1 MASILSKFLLCQTKT
16 KNKVY
21 NENTLKAYSRYLMN
35 PIIEVLKTKDFKKLW
50 FIGTTGMSMRWIEQI
65 ALGYYVYQI
74 TKDEFLVG
82 LVFFFRN
89 IPMLLFG
96 AFIGVISDEFDK
108 KNILKA
114 TLLITTVVYFL
125 LTVSSFIGQLNY
137 FQICFGAFIAGLA
150 WSFDFPIRRS
160 LLSEIVDKRLY
171 PSAIGLDMTS
181 SNLARVIGPIL
192 AGIVLQQVNLFPIYL
207 FGTLMFLMAFVAC
220 TRVEVDGYIKK
231 ENTNSLNYLF
241 NDLIEGIKYIFTS
254 RTLITVL
261 VVTIIMNFLVFT
273 YQSQLTVLVQ
283 TNLSDLPIIL
293 GVLAALEGLGAT
305 LGTLMIANFP
315 LKRGM
320 MIFLSGSFLFGICI
334 IAFTFSKLFFIS
346 ILLMIIGGF
355 GMAGFGT
362 LQSIL
367 IISAADQK
375 IRGRVLGIL
384 AITIGPH
391 PIGAFLLGYFS
402 REYGSVSAV
411 KISVIIG
418 MILLFLVTVLYLG
431 KKPNSSNSQ

>member
-1 MASILSKFLLCQTKT
+1 
-16 KNKVY
+16 
-21 NENTLKAYSRYLMN
+21 MN

-65 ALGYYVYQI
+65 ALGFYVYQI

-108 KNILKA
+108 KNILKI
-114 TLLITTVVYFL
+114 TLLITTVVYLL
-125 LTVSSFIGQLNY
+125 LTISSFLDQLSY
-137 FQICFGAFIAGLA
+137 FQICCGAFVAGLA

-171 PSAIGLDMTS
+171 PSAIGVDMTS
-181 SNLARVIGPIL
+181 SNIARVIGPIL
-192 AGIVLQQVNLFPIYL
+192 AGIVLQQVSLFPIYL
-207 FGTLMFLMAFVAC
+207 FGTAMFLMAFIAC
-220 TRVEVDGYIKK
+220 TKVEAKRIIKE
-231 ENTNSLNYLF
+231 ENSNSLSLLF

-254 RTLITVL
+254 SILITVL

-273 YQSQLTVLVQ
+273 YQSQLTVIVQ

-293 GVLAALEGLGAT
+293 GVLAALEGVGAT

-315 LKRGM
+315 MKRGM

-334 IAFTFSKLFFIS
+334 IAFVFSKVFFVS

-367 IISAADQK
+367 IISASDQK

-384 AITIGPH
+384 AITIGTQ
-391 PIGAFLLGYFS
+391 PIGAFLLGYYS
-402 REYGSVSAV
+402 REYGSVNAV
-411 KISVIIG
+411 KISVLIA
-418 MILLFLVTVLYLG
+418 MILLIAVTILYLG
-431 KKPNSSNSQ
+431 KKSNSVKNQ

>member
-1 MASILSKFLLCQTKT
+1 
-16 KNKVY
+16 
-21 NENTLKAYSRYLMN
+21 MN

-65 ALGYYVYQI
+65 ALGFYVYQI

-108 KNILKA
+108 KNILKI
-114 TLLITTVVYFL
+114 TLLITTVVYLL
-125 LTVSSFIGQLNY
+125 LTISSFLDQLSY
-137 FQICFGAFIAGLA
+137 FQICCGAFVAGLA

-171 PSAIGLDMTS
+171 PSAIGVDMTS
-181 SNLARVIGPIL
+181 SNIARVIGPIL
-192 AGIVLQQVNLFPIYL
+192 AGIVLQQVSLFPIYL
-207 FGTLMFLMAFVAC
+207 FGTAMFLMAFIAC
-220 TRVEVDGYIKK
+220 TKVEAKRIIKE
-231 ENTNSLNYLF
+231 ENSNSLSLLF

-254 RTLITVL
+254 SILITVL

-273 YQSQLTVLVQ
+273 YQSQLTVIVQ

-293 GVLAALEGLGAT
+293 GVLAALEGVGAT

-315 LKRGM
+315 MKRGM

-334 IAFTFSKLFFIS
+334 IAFVFSKVLFVS

-367 IISAADQK
+367 IISSSDQK

-384 AITIGPH
+384 AITIGTQ
-391 PIGAFLLGYFS
+391 PIGAFLLGYYS
-402 REYGSVSAV
+402 REYGSVNAV
-411 KISVIIG
+411 KISVLIA
-418 MILLFLVTVLYLG
+418 MILLIAVTILYLG
-431 KKPNSSNSQ
+431 KKPNSVKNQ

>member
-1 MASILSKFLLCQTKT
+1 
-16 KNKVY
+16 
-21 NENTLKAYSRYLMN
+21 MN
-35 PIIEVLKTKDFKKLW
+35 PIIEVLKTKDFKQLW

-65 ALGYYVYQI
+65 ALGFYVYQI

-108 KNILKA
+108 KNILKI
-114 TLLITTVVYFL
+114 TLLITTVVYLL
-125 LTVSSFIGQLNY
+125 LTISSFLDQLSY
-137 FQICFGAFIAGLA
+137 FQICCGAFVAGLA

-160 LLSEIVDKRLY
+160 LLSEIVDKKLY

-181 SNLARVIGPIL
+181 SNIARVIGPIL
-192 AGIVLQQVNLFPIYL
+192 AGIVLQQVSLFPIYL
-207 FGTLMFLMAFVAC
+207 FGTAMFLMAFIAC
-220 TRVEVDGYIKK
+220 TKVEAKRIIKE
-231 ENTNSLNYLF
+231 ENSNSLSLLF

-254 RTLITVL
+254 RVLITVL

-293 GVLAALEGLGAT
+293 GVLAALEGVGAT

-334 IAFTFSKLFFIS
+334 IAFLFSKVLFVS

-367 IISAADQK
+367 IISSSYQK

-384 AITIGPH
+384 AITIGTQ
-391 PIGAFLLGYFS
+391 PIGAFILGYYS
-402 REYGSVSAV
+402 REYGSVNAV
-411 KISVIIG
+411 KISVLIA
-418 MILLFLVTVLYLG
+418 MILLIAVTILYLG
-431 KKPNSSNSQ
+431 KKSNSVKNQ

>member
-1 MASILSKFLLCQTKT
+1 
-16 KNKVY
+16 
-21 NENTLKAYSRYLMN
+21 MN
-35 PIIEVLKTKDFKKLW
+35 PIIEVLKTKDFKQLW

-65 ALGYYVYQI
+65 ALGFYVYQI

-108 KNILKA
+108 KNILKI
-114 TLLITTVVYFL
+114 TLLITTVVYLL
-125 LTVSSFIGQLNY
+125 LTISSFLDQLSY
-137 FQICFGAFIAGLA
+137 FQICCGAFVAGLA

-160 LLSEIVDKRLY
+160 LLSEIVDKKLY

-181 SNLARVIGPIL
+181 SNIARVIGPIL
-192 AGIVLQQVNLFPIYL
+192 AGIVLQQVSLFPIYL
-207 FGTLMFLMAFVAC
+207 FGTAMFLMAFIAC
-220 TRVEVDGYIKK
+220 TKVEAKRIIKE
-231 ENTNSLNYLF
+231 ENSNSLSLLF

-254 RTLITVL
+254 RILITVL

-293 GVLAALEGLGAT
+293 GVLAALEGVGAT

-334 IAFTFSKLFFIS
+334 IAFLFSKVLFVS

-367 IISAADQK
+367 IISSSDQK

-384 AITIGPH
+384 AITIGTQ
-391 PIGAFLLGYFS
+391 PIGAFILGYYS
-402 REYGSVSAV
+402 REYGSVNAV
-411 KISVIIG
+411 KISVLIA
-418 MILLFLVTVLYLG
+418 MILLIAVTILYLG
-431 KKPNSSNSQ
+431 KKSNSVKNQ

>member
-1 MASILSKFLLCQTKT
+1 
-16 KNKVY
+16 
-21 NENTLKAYSRYLMN
+21 MN

-65 ALGYYVYQI
+65 ALGFYVYQI

-108 KNILKA
+108 KNILKI
-114 TLLITTVVYFL
+114 TLLITTVVYLL
-125 LTVSSFIGQLNY
+125 LTISSFLDQLSY
-137 FQICFGAFIAGLA
+137 FQICCGAFVAGLA

-171 PSAIGLDMTS
+171 PSAIGVDMTS
-181 SNLARVIGPIL
+181 SNIARVIGPIL
-192 AGIVLQQVNLFPIYL
+192 AGIVLQQVSLFPIYL
-207 FGTLMFLMAFVAC
+207 FGTAMFLMAFIAC
-220 TRVEVDGYIKK
+220 TKVEAKRIIQE
-231 ENTNSLNYLF
+231 ENSNSLSLLF

-254 RTLITVL
+254 RILITVL

-293 GVLAALEGLGAT
+293 GVLAALEGVGAT

-315 LKRGM
+315 MKRGM

-334 IAFTFSKLFFIS
+334 IAFVFSKVLFVS

-367 IISAADQK
+367 IISSSDQK

-384 AITIGPH
+384 AITIGTQ
-391 PIGAFLLGYFS
+391 PIGAFLLGYYS
-402 REYGSVSAV
+402 REYGSVNAV
-411 KISVIIG
+411 KISVLIA
-418 MILLFLVTVLYLG
+418 MILLIAVTILYLG
-431 KKPNSSNSQ
+431 KRPNSVKNQ

>member
-1 MASILSKFLLCQTKT
+1 
-16 KNKVY
+16 
-21 NENTLKAYSRYLMN
+21 MN

-65 ALGYYVYQI
+65 ALGFYVYQI

-108 KNILKA
+108 KNILKI
-114 TLLITTVVYFL
+114 TLLITTVVYLL
-125 LTVSSFIGQLNY
+125 LTISSFLDQLSY
-137 FQICFGAFIAGLA
+137 FQICCGAFVAGLA

-171 PSAIGLDMTS
+171 PSAIGVDMTS
-181 SNLARVIGPIL
+181 SNIARVIGPIL
-192 AGIVLQQVNLFPIYL
+192 AGIVLQQVSLFPIYL
-207 FGTLMFLMAFVAC
+207 FGTAMFLMAFIAC
-220 TRVEVDGYIKK
+220 TKVEAKRIIKE
-231 ENTNSLNYLF
+231 ENSNSLSLLF

-254 RTLITVL
+254 RILITVL

-293 GVLAALEGLGAT
+293 GVLAALEGVGAT

-315 LKRGM
+315 MKRGM

-334 IAFTFSKLFFIS
+334 IAFVFSKVLFVS

-362 LQSIL
+362 LKSIL
-367 IISAADQK
+367 IISSSDQK

-384 AITIGPH
+384 AITIGTQ
-391 PIGAFLLGYFS
+391 PIGAFLLGYYS
-402 REYGSVSAV
+402 REYGSVNAV
-411 KISVIIG
+411 KISVLIA
-418 MILLFLVTVLYLG
+418 MILLITVTILYLG
-431 KKPNSSNSQ
+431 KKPNSVKNQ

>member
-1 MASILSKFLLCQTKT
+1 
-16 KNKVY
+16 
-21 NENTLKAYSRYLMN
+21 MN

-65 ALGYYVYQI
+65 ALGFYVYQI

-108 KNILKA
+108 KNILKI
-114 TLLITTVVYFL
+114 TLLITTVVYLL
-125 LTVSSFIGQLNY
+125 LTISSFLDQLSY
-137 FQICFGAFIAGLA
+137 FQICCGAFVAGLA

-160 LLSEIVDKRLY
+160 LLNEIVDKRLY
-171 PSAIGLDMTS
+171 PSAIGVDMTS
-181 SNLARVIGPIL
+181 SNIARVIGPIL
-192 AGIVLQQVNLFPIYL
+192 AGIVLQQVSLFPIYL
-207 FGTLMFLMAFVAC
+207 FGTAMFLMAFIAC
-220 TRVEVDGYIKK
+220 TKVEAKRIIKE
-231 ENTNSLNYLF
+231 ENSNSLTLLF

-254 RTLITVL
+254 RILITVL

-320 MIFLSGSFLFGICI
+320 LIFLSGSFLFGICI
-334 IAFTFSKLFFIS
+334 IAFVFSKVFFVS
-346 ILLMIIGGF
+346 ILLMVIGGF

-367 IISAADQK
+367 IISASDQK

-384 AITIGPH
+384 AITIGTQ
-391 PIGAFLLGYFS
+391 PIGAFILGYYS
-402 REYGSVSAV
+402 REYGSVNAV
-411 KISVIIG
+411 KISVLIA
-418 MILLFLVTVLYLG
+418 MILLIAVTILYLG
-431 KKPNSSNSQ
+431 KKSNSVKNQ

>member
-1 MASILSKFLLCQTKT
+1 
-16 KNKVY
+16 
-21 NENTLKAYSRYLMN
+21 MN

-65 ALGYYVYQI
+65 ALGFYVYQI

-108 KNILKA
+108 KNILKI
-114 TLLITTVVYFL
+114 TLLITTVVYLL
-125 LTVSSFIGQLNY
+125 LTISSFLDQLSY
-137 FQICFGAFIAGLA
+137 FQICCGAFVAGLA

-181 SNLARVIGPIL
+181 SNIARVIGPIL

-207 FGTLMFLMAFVAC
+207 FGTAMFLMAFIAC
-220 TRVEVDGYIKK
+220 TKVEAKRIIKE
-231 ENTNSLNYLF
+231 ENSNSLTLLF

-254 RTLITVL
+254 RILITVL

-273 YQSQLTVLVQ
+273 YQSQLTVIVQ

-293 GVLAALEGLGAT
+293 GVLAALEGVGAT

-315 LKRGM
+315 MKRGM

-334 IAFTFSKLFFIS
+334 IAFVFSKVFFVS
-346 ILLMIIGGF
+346 ILLMVIGGF

-367 IISAADQK
+367 IISASDQK

-384 AITIGPH
+384 AITIGTQ
-391 PIGAFLLGYFS
+391 PIGAFILGYYS
-402 REYGSVSAV
+402 REYGSVNAV
-411 KISVIIG
+411 KISVLIA
-418 MILLFLVTVLYLG
+418 MILLIAVTILYLG
-431 KKPNSSNSQ
+431 KKSNSVKNQ

>member
-1 MASILSKFLLCQTKT
+1 
-16 KNKVY
+16 
-21 NENTLKAYSRYLMN
+21 MN

-65 ALGYYVYQI
+65 ALGFYVYQI

-108 KNILKA
+108 KNILKI
-114 TLLITTVVYFL
+114 TLLITTVVYLL
-125 LTVSSFIGQLNY
+125 LTISSFLDQLTY
-137 FQICFGAFIAGLA
+137 FQICCGAFVAGLA

-171 PSAIGLDMTS
+171 PSAIGVDMTS
-181 SNLARVIGPIL
+181 SNIARVIGPIL
-192 AGIVLQQVNLFPIYL
+192 AGIVLQQVSLFPIYL
-207 FGTLMFLMAFVAC
+207 FGTAMFLMAFIAC
-220 TRVEVDGYIKK
+220 TKVEAKRIIKE
-231 ENTNSLNYLF
+231 ENSNSLSLLF
-241 NDLIEGIKYIFTS
+241 NDLIEGIKYIFTN
-254 RTLITVL
+254 RILITVL

-293 GVLAALEGLGAT
+293 GVLAALEGVGAT

-315 LKRGM
+315 MKRGM

-334 IAFTFSKLFFIS
+334 IAFVFSKVLFVS

-367 IISAADQK
+367 IISSSDQK

-384 AITIGPH
+384 AITIGTQ
-391 PIGAFLLGYFS
+391 PIGAFLLGYYS
-402 REYGSVSAV
+402 REYGSVNAV
-411 KISVIIG
+411 KISVLIA
-418 MILLFLVTVLYLG
+418 MILLIAVTILYLG
-431 KKPNSSNSQ
+431 KKSNSVKNQ

>member
-1 MASILSKFLLCQTKT
+1 
-16 KNKVY
+16 
-21 NENTLKAYSRYLMN
+21 MN

-114 TLLITTVVYFL
+114 TLLITTVVYIL

-192 AGIVLQQVNLFPIYL
+192 AGIVLQQVNLFPCLLY
-207 FGTLMFLMAFVAC
+207 
-220 TRVEVDGYIKK
+220 
-231 ENTNSLNYLF
+231 
-241 NDLIEGIKYIFTS
+241 TS
-254 RTLITVL
+254 PSPR
-261 VVTIIMNFLVFT
+261 
-273 YQSQLTVLVQ
+273 
-283 TNLSDLPIIL
+283 D
-293 GVLAALEGLGAT
+293 
-305 LGTLMIANFP
+305 
-315 LKRGM
+315 
-320 MIFLSGSFLFGICI
+320 
-334 IAFTFSKLFFIS
+334 
-346 ILLMIIGGF
+346 
-355 GMAGFGT
+355 
-362 LQSIL
+362 
-367 IISAADQK
+367 
-375 IRGRVLGIL
+375 
-384 AITIGPH
+384 
-391 PIGAFLLGYFS
+391 
-402 REYGSVSAV
+402 
-411 KISVIIG
+411 
-418 MILLFLVTVLYLG
+418 
-431 KKPNSSNSQ
+431 

>member
-1 MASILSKFLLCQTKT
+1 
-16 KNKVY
+16 
-21 NENTLKAYSRYLMN
+21 MN

-65 ALGYYVYQI
+65 ALGFYVYQI

-108 KNILKA
+108 KNILKI
-114 TLLITTVVYFL
+114 TLLITTVVYLL
-125 LTVSSFIGQLNY
+125 LTISSFLDQLSY
-137 FQICFGAFIAGLA
+137 FQICCGAFVAGLA

-171 PSAIGLDMTS
+171 PSAIGVDMTS
-181 SNLARVIGPIL
+181 SNIARVIGPIL

-207 FGTLMFLMAFVAC
+207 FGTAMFLMAFIAC
-220 TRVEVDGYIKK
+220 TKVEAKRIIKE
-231 ENTNSLNYLF
+231 ENSNSLTLLF

-254 RTLITVL
+254 RILITVL

-320 MIFLSGSFLFGICI
+320 LIFLSGSFLFGICI
-334 IAFTFSKLFFIS
+334 IAFVFSKVFFVS
-346 ILLMIIGGF
+346 ILLMVIGGF

-367 IISAADQK
+367 IISSSDQK

-384 AITIGPH
+384 AITIGTQ
-391 PIGAFLLGYFS
+391 PIGAFILGYYS
-402 REYGSVSAV
+402 REYGSVNAV
-411 KISVIIG
+411 KISVLIA
-418 MILLFLVTVLYLG
+418 MILLIAVTILYLG
-431 KKPNSSNSQ
+431 KKPNSVKNQ

>member
-1 MASILSKFLLCQTKT
+1 
-16 KNKVY
+16 
-21 NENTLKAYSRYLMN
+21 MN

-65 ALGYYVYQI
+65 ALGFYVYQI

-108 KNILKA
+108 KNILKI
-114 TLLITTVVYFL
+114 TLLITTVVYLL
-125 LTVSSFIGQLNY
+125 LTISSFLDQLSY
-137 FQICFGAFIAGLA
+137 FQICCGAFVAGLA

-171 PSAIGLDMTS
+171 PSAIGVDMTS
-181 SNLARVIGPIL
+181 SNIARVIGPIL
-192 AGIVLQQVNLFPIYL
+192 AGIVLQQVSLFPIYL
-207 FGTLMFLMAFVAC
+207 FGTAMFLMAFIAC
-220 TRVEVDGYIKK
+220 TKVEAKRIIKE
-231 ENTNSLNYLF
+231 ENSNSLSLLF

-254 RTLITVL
+254 SILITVL

-293 GVLAALEGLGAT
+293 GVLAALEGVGAT

-315 LKRGM
+315 MKRGM

-334 IAFTFSKLFFIS
+334 IAFVFSKVLFVS

-367 IISAADQK
+367 IISASDQK

-384 AITIGPH
+384 AITIGTQ
-391 PIGAFLLGYFS
+391 PIGAFLLGYYS
-402 REYGSVSAV
+402 REYGSVNAV
-411 KISVIIG
+411 KISVLIA
-418 MILLFLVTVLYLG
+418 MILLIAVTILYLG
-431 KKPNSSNSQ
+431 KKSNSVKNQ

>member
-1 MASILSKFLLCQTKT
+1 
-16 KNKVY
+16 
-21 NENTLKAYSRYLMN
+21 MN

-65 ALGYYVYQI
+65 ALGFYVYQI

-108 KNILKA
+108 KNILKI
-114 TLLITTVVYFL
+114 TLLITTVVYLL
-125 LTVSSFIGQLNY
+125 LTISSFLDQLSY
-137 FQICFGAFIAGLA
+137 FQICCGAFVAGLA

-171 PSAIGLDMTS
+171 PSAIGVDMTS
-181 SNLARVIGPIL
+181 SNIARVIGPIL
-192 AGIVLQQVNLFPIYL
+192 AGIVLQQVSLFPIYL
-207 FGTLMFLMAFVAC
+207 FGTAMFLMAFIAC
-220 TRVEVDGYIKK
+220 TKVEAKRIIKE
-231 ENTNSLNYLF
+231 ENSNSLSLLF

-254 RTLITVL
+254 RILITVL

-293 GVLAALEGLGAT
+293 GVLAALEGVGAT

-315 LKRGM
+315 MKRGM

-334 IAFTFSKLFFIS
+334 IAFVFSKVFFVS
-346 ILLMIIGGF
+346 ILLMVIGGF

-367 IISAADQK
+367 IISASDQK

-384 AITIGPH
+384 AITIGTQ
-391 PIGAFLLGYFS
+391 PIGAFLLGYYS
-402 REYGSVSAV
+402 REYGSVNAV
-411 KISVIIG
+411 KISVLIA
-418 MILLFLVTVLYLG
+418 MILLIVVTILYLG
-431 KKPNSSNSQ
+431 KKPNSVKNQ

>member
-1 MASILSKFLLCQTKT
+1 
-16 KNKVY
+16 
-21 NENTLKAYSRYLMN
+21 MN

-65 ALGYYVYQI
+65 ALGFYVYQI

-108 KNILKA
+108 KNILKI
-114 TLLITTVVYFL
+114 TLLITTVVYLL
-125 LTVSSFIGQLNY
+125 LTISSFLDQLSY
-137 FQICFGAFIAGLA
+137 FQICCGAFVAGLA

-171 PSAIGLDMTS
+171 PSAIGVDMTS
-181 SNLARVIGPIL
+181 SNIARVIGPIL
-192 AGIVLQQVNLFPIYL
+192 AGIVLQQVSLFPIYL
-207 FGTLMFLMAFVAC
+207 FGTAMFLMAFIAC
-220 TRVEVDGYIKK
+220 TKVEAKRIIKE
-231 ENTNSLNYLF
+231 ENSNSLSLLF

-254 RTLITVL
+254 SILITVL

-273 YQSQLTVLVQ
+273 YQSQLTVIVQ

-293 GVLAALEGLGAT
+293 GVLAALEGVGAT

-315 LKRGM
+315 MKRGM

-334 IAFTFSKLFFIS
+334 IAFVFSKVFFVS

-367 IISAADQK
+367 IISASDQK

-384 AITIGPH
+384 AITIGTQ
-391 PIGAFLLGYFS
+391 PIGAFILGYYS
-402 REYGSVSAV
+402 REYGSVNAV
-411 KISVIIG
+411 KISVLIA
-418 MILLFLVTVLYLG
+418 MILLIAVTILYLG
-431 KKPNSSNSQ
+431 KKSNSVKNQ

>member
-1 MASILSKFLLCQTKT
+1 
-16 KNKVY
+16 
-21 NENTLKAYSRYLMN
+21 MN
-35 PIIEVLKTKDFKKLW
+35 PIIEVLKTKDFKQLW

-65 ALGYYVYQI
+65 ALGFYVYQI

-108 KNILKA
+108 KNILKI
-114 TLLITTVVYFL
+114 TLLITTVVYLL
-125 LTVSSFIGQLNY
+125 LTISSFLDQLSY
-137 FQICFGAFIAGLA
+137 FQICCGAFVAGLA

-181 SNLARVIGPIL
+181 SNIARVIGPIL
-192 AGIVLQQVNLFPIYL
+192 AGIVLQQVSLFPIYL
-207 FGTLMFLMAFVAC
+207 FGTAMFLMAFIAC
-220 TRVEVDGYIKK
+220 TKVEAKRIIKE
-231 ENTNSLNYLF
+231 ENSNSLSLLF

-254 RTLITVL
+254 RVLITVL

-293 GVLAALEGLGAT
+293 GVLAALEGVGAT

-334 IAFTFSKLFFIS
+334 IAFVFSKVLFVS

-367 IISAADQK
+367 IISSSYQK

-384 AITIGPH
+384 AITIGTQ
-391 PIGAFLLGYFS
+391 PIGAFILGYYS
-402 REYGSVSAV
+402 REYGSVNAV
-411 KISVIIG
+411 KISVLIA
-418 MILLFLVTVLYLG
+418 MILLIAVTILYLG
-431 KKPNSSNSQ
+431 KKSNSVKNQ

>member
-1 MASILSKFLLCQTKT
+1 
-16 KNKVY
+16 
-21 NENTLKAYSRYLMN
+21 MN
-35 PIIEVLKTKDFKKLW
+35 PIIEVIKTKDFKKLW

-65 ALGYYVYQI
+65 ALGFYVYQI

-108 KNILKA
+108 KNILKI
-114 TLLITTVVYFL
+114 TLLITTVVYLL
-125 LTVSSFIGQLNY
+125 LTISSFLDQLSY
-137 FQICFGAFIAGLA
+137 FQICCGAFVAGLA

-181 SNLARVIGPIL
+181 SNIARVIGPIL
-192 AGIVLQQVNLFPIYL
+192 AGIVLQQVSLFPIYL
-207 FGTLMFLMAFVAC
+207 FGTAMFLMAFIAC
-220 TRVEVDGYIKK
+220 TKVEAERIIKE
-231 ENTNSLNYLF
+231 ENSNSLSLLF

-254 RTLITVL
+254 RILITVL

-320 MIFLSGSFLFGICI
+320 LIFLSGSFLFGICI
-334 IAFTFSKLFFIS
+334 IAFVFSKVFFVS
-346 ILLMIIGGF
+346 ILLMVIGGF

-367 IISAADQK
+367 IISASDQK

-384 AITIGPH
+384 AITIGTQ
-391 PIGAFLLGYFS
+391 PIGAFILGYYS
-402 REYGSVSAV
+402 REYGSVNAV
-411 KISVIIG
+411 KISVLIA
-418 MILLFLVTVLYLG
+418 MILLIAVTILYLG
-431 KKPNSSNSQ
+431 KKSNSVKNQ

>member
-1 MASILSKFLLCQTKT
+1 
-16 KNKVY
+16 
-21 NENTLKAYSRYLMN
+21 MN

-65 ALGYYVYQI
+65 ALGFYVYQI

-108 KNILKA
+108 KNILKI
-114 TLLITTVVYFL
+114 TLLITTVVYLL
-125 LTVSSFIGQLNY
+125 LTISSFLDQLSY
-137 FQICFGAFIAGLA
+137 FQICCGAFVAGLA

-171 PSAIGLDMTS
+171 PSAIGVDMTS
-181 SNLARVIGPIL
+181 SNIARVIGPIL
-192 AGIVLQQVNLFPIYL
+192 AGIVLQQVSLFPIYL
-207 FGTLMFLMAFVAC
+207 FGTAMFLMAFIAC
-220 TRVEVDGYIKK
+220 TKVEAKRIIKE
-231 ENTNSLNYLF
+231 ENSNSLSLLF

-254 RTLITVL
+254 RILITVL

-293 GVLAALEGLGAT
+293 GVLAALEGVGAT

-315 LKRGM
+315 MKRGM

-334 IAFTFSKLFFIS
+334 IAFVFSKVFFVS
-346 ILLMIIGGF
+346 ILLMVIGGF

-367 IISAADQK
+367 IISASDQK

-384 AITIGPH
+384 AITIGTQ
-391 PIGAFLLGYFS
+391 PIGAFLLGYYS
-402 REYGSVSAV
+402 REYGSVNAV
-411 KISVIIG
+411 KISVLIA
-418 MILLFLVTVLYLG
+418 MILLIAVTILYLG
-431 KKPNSSNSQ
+431 KKPNSVKNQ

>member
-1 MASILSKFLLCQTKT
+1 
-16 KNKVY
+16 
-21 NENTLKAYSRYLMN
+21 MN

-65 ALGYYVYQI
+65 ALGFYVYQI

-108 KNILKA
+108 KNILKI
-114 TLLITTVVYFL
+114 TLLITTVVYLL
-125 LTVSSFIGQLNY
+125 LTISSFLDQLSY
-137 FQICFGAFIAGLA
+137 FQICCGAFVAGLA

-171 PSAIGLDMTS
+171 PSAIGVDMTS
-181 SNLARVIGPIL
+181 SNIARVIGPIL

-207 FGTLMFLMAFVAC
+207 FGTAMFLMAFIAC
-220 TRVEVDGYIKK
+220 TKVEAKRIIKE
-231 ENTNSLNYLF
+231 ENSNSLSLLF

-254 RTLITVL
+254 RILITVL
-261 VVTIIMNFLVFT
+261 VVTIVMNFLVFT

-293 GVLAALEGLGAT
+293 GVLAALEGVGAT

-315 LKRGM
+315 MKRGM

-334 IAFTFSKLFFIS
+334 IAFVFSKVLFVS

-367 IISAADQK
+367 IISSSDQK

-384 AITIGPH
+384 AITIGTQ
-391 PIGAFLLGYFS
+391 PIGAFLLGYYS
-402 REYGSVSAV
+402 REYGSVNAV
-411 KISVIIG
+411 KISVLIA
-418 MILLFLVTVLYLG
+418 MILLIAVTILYLG
-431 KKPNSSNSQ
+431 KKPNSVKNQ

>member
-1 MASILSKFLLCQTKT
+1 
-16 KNKVY
+16 
-21 NENTLKAYSRYLMN
+21 MN

-65 ALGYYVYQI
+65 ALGFYVYQI

-108 KNILKA
+108 KNILKI
-114 TLLITTVVYFL
+114 TLLITTVVYLL
-125 LTVSSFIGQLNY
+125 LTISSFLDQLSY
-137 FQICFGAFIAGLA
+137 FQICCGAFVAGLA

-171 PSAIGLDMTS
+171 PSAIGVDMTS
-181 SNLARVIGPIL
+181 SNIARVIGPIL
-192 AGIVLQQVNLFPIYL
+192 AGIVLQQVSLFPIYL
-207 FGTLMFLMAFVAC
+207 FGTAMFLMAFIAC
-220 TRVEVDGYIKK
+220 TKVEAKRIIKE
-231 ENTNSLNYLF
+231 ENSNSLSLLF

-254 RTLITVL
+254 RILITVL

-315 LKRGM
+315 MKRGM

-334 IAFTFSKLFFIS
+334 IAFVFSKVLFVS

-367 IISAADQK
+367 IISSSDQK

-384 AITIGPH
+384 AITIGTQ
-391 PIGAFLLGYFS
+391 PIGAFLLGYYS
-402 REYGSVSAV
+402 REYGSVNAV
-411 KISVIIG
+411 KISVLIA
-418 MILLFLVTVLYLG
+418 MILLIAVTILYLG
-431 KKPNSSNSQ
+431 KKSNSVKNQ

>member
-1 MASILSKFLLCQTKT
+1 
-16 KNKVY
+16 
-21 NENTLKAYSRYLMN
+21 MN

-65 ALGYYVYQI
+65 ALGFYVYQI

-108 KNILKA
+108 KNILKI
-114 TLLITTVVYFL
+114 TLLITTVVYLL
-125 LTVSSFIGQLNY
+125 LTISSFLDQLSY
-137 FQICFGAFIAGLA
+137 FQICCGAFVAGLA

-171 PSAIGLDMTS
+171 PSAIGVDMTS
-181 SNLARVIGPIL
+181 SNIARVIGPIL
-192 AGIVLQQVNLFPIYL
+192 AGIVLQQVSLFPIYL
-207 FGTLMFLMAFVAC
+207 FGTAMFLMAFIAC
-220 TRVEVDGYIKK
+220 TKVEAKRIIKE
-231 ENTNSLNYLF
+231 ENSNSLSLLF

-254 RTLITVL
+254 RILITVL

-293 GVLAALEGLGAT
+293 GVLAALEGVGAT

-315 LKRGM
+315 MKRGM

-334 IAFTFSKLFFIS
+334 IAFVFSKVLFVS

-367 IISAADQK
+367 IISSSDQK

-384 AITIGPH
+384 AITIGTQ
-391 PIGAFLLGYFS
+391 PIGAFLLGYYS
-402 REYGSVSAV
+402 REYGSVNAV
-411 KISVIIG
+411 KISVLIA
-418 MILLFLVTVLYLG
+418 MILLIAVTILYLG
-431 KKPNSSNSQ
+431 KKSNSVKNQ

>member
-1 MASILSKFLLCQTKT
+1 
-16 KNKVY
+16 
-21 NENTLKAYSRYLMN
+21 MN

-65 ALGYYVYQI
+65 ALGFYVYQI

-108 KNILKA
+108 KNILKI
-114 TLLITTVVYFL
+114 TLLITTVVYLL
-125 LTVSSFIGQLNY
+125 LTISSFLDQLSY
-137 FQICFGAFIAGLA
+137 FQICCGAFVAGLA

-171 PSAIGLDMTS
+171 PSAIGVDMTS
-181 SNLARVIGPIL
+181 SNIARVIGPIL
-192 AGIVLQQVNLFPIYL
+192 AGIVLQQVSLFPIYL
-207 FGTLMFLMAFVAC
+207 FGTAMFLMAFIAC
-220 TRVEVDGYIKK
+220 TKVEAKRIIQE
-231 ENTNSLNYLF
+231 ENSNSLSLLF

-254 RTLITVL
+254 SILITVL

-293 GVLAALEGLGAT
+293 GVLAALEGVGAT

-315 LKRGM
+315 MKRGM

-334 IAFTFSKLFFIS
+334 IAFVFSKVFFVS

-367 IISAADQK
+367 IISASDQK

-384 AITIGPH
+384 AITIGTQ
-391 PIGAFLLGYFS
+391 PIGAFLLGYYS
-402 REYGSVSAV
+402 REYGSVNAV
-411 KISVIIG
+411 KISVLIA
-418 MILLFLVTVLYLG
+418 MILLIAVTILYLG
-431 KKPNSSNSQ
+431 KKSNSVKNQ

>member
-1 MASILSKFLLCQTKT
+1 
-16 KNKVY
+16 
-21 NENTLKAYSRYLMN
+21 MN

-65 ALGYYVYQI
+65 ALGFYVYQI

-108 KNILKA
+108 KNILKI
-114 TLLITTVVYFL
+114 TLLITTVVYLL
-125 LTVSSFIGQLNY
+125 LTISSFLDQLSY
-137 FQICFGAFIAGLA
+137 FQICCGAFVAGLA

-181 SNLARVIGPIL
+181 SNIARVIGPIL
-192 AGIVLQQVNLFPIYL
+192 AGIVLQQVSLFPIYL
-207 FGTLMFLMAFVAC
+207 FGTAMFLMAFIAC
-220 TRVEVDGYIKK
+220 TKVEAKRIIKE
-231 ENTNSLNYLF
+231 ENSNSLTLLF

-254 RTLITVL
+254 RILITVL

-320 MIFLSGSFLFGICI
+320 LIFLSGSFLFGICI
-334 IAFTFSKLFFIS
+334 IAFVFSKVFFVS
-346 ILLMIIGGF
+346 ILLMVIGGF

-367 IISAADQK
+367 IISASDQK

-384 AITIGPH
+384 AITIGTQ
-391 PIGAFLLGYFS
+391 PIGAFILGYYS
-402 REYGSVSAV
+402 REYGSVNAV
-411 KISVIIG
+411 KISVLIA
-418 MILLFLVTVLYLG
+418 MILLIAVTILYLG
-431 KKPNSSNSQ
+431 KKSNSVKNQ

>member
-1 MASILSKFLLCQTKT
+1 
-16 KNKVY
+16 
-21 NENTLKAYSRYLMN
+21 MN

-65 ALGYYVYQI
+65 ALGFYVYQI

-108 KNILKA
+108 KNILKI
-114 TLLITTVVYFL
+114 TLLITTVVYLL
-125 LTVSSFIGQLNY
+125 LTISSFLDQLSY
-137 FQICFGAFIAGLA
+137 FQICCGAFVAGLA

-171 PSAIGLDMTS
+171 PSAIGVDMTS
-181 SNLARVIGPIL
+181 SNIARVIGPIL
-192 AGIVLQQVNLFPIYL
+192 AGIVLQQVSLFPIYL
-207 FGTLMFLMAFVAC
+207 FGTAMFLMAFIAC
-220 TRVEVDGYIKK
+220 TKVEAERIIKE
-231 ENTNSLNYLF
+231 ENSNSLSLLF

-254 RTLITVL
+254 RILITVL

-320 MIFLSGSFLFGICI
+320 LIFLSGSFLFGICI
-334 IAFTFSKLFFIS
+334 IAFVFSKVFFVS
-346 ILLMIIGGF
+346 ILLMVIGGF

-367 IISAADQK
+367 IISASDQK

-384 AITIGPH
+384 AITIGTQ
-391 PIGAFLLGYFS
+391 PIGAFILGYYS
-402 REYGSVSAV
+402 REYGSVNAV
-411 KISVIIG
+411 KISVLIA
-418 MILLFLVTVLYLG
+418 MILLIAVTILYLG
-431 KKPNSSNSQ
+431 KKSNSVKNQ

>member
-1 MASILSKFLLCQTKT
+1 
-16 KNKVY
+16 
-21 NENTLKAYSRYLMN
+21 MN

-65 ALGYYVYQI
+65 ALGFYVYQI

-108 KNILKA
+108 KNILKI
-114 TLLITTVVYFL
+114 TLLITTVVYLL
-125 LTVSSFIGQLNY
+125 LTISSFLDQLSY
-137 FQICFGAFIAGLA
+137 FQICCGAFVAGLA

-171 PSAIGLDMTS
+171 PSAIGVDMTS
-181 SNLARVIGPIL
+181 SNIARVIGPIL
-192 AGIVLQQVNLFPIYL
+192 AGIVLQQVSLFPIYL
-207 FGTLMFLMAFVAC
+207 FGTAMFLMAFIAC
-220 TRVEVDGYIKK
+220 TKVEAKRIIKE
-231 ENTNSLNYLF
+231 ENSNSLSLLF

-254 RTLITVL
+254 SILITVL

-273 YQSQLTVLVQ
+273 YQSQLTVIVQ

-293 GVLAALEGLGAT
+293 GVLAALEGVGAT

-315 LKRGM
+315 MKRGM

-334 IAFTFSKLFFIS
+334 IAFVISKVFFVS

-367 IISAADQK
+367 IISASDQK

-384 AITIGPH
+384 AITIGTQ
-391 PIGAFLLGYFS
+391 PIGAFLLGYYS
-402 REYGSVSAV
+402 REYGSVNAV
-411 KISVIIG
+411 KISVLIA
-418 MILLFLVTVLYLG
+418 MILLIAVTILYLG
-431 KKPNSSNSQ
+431 KKSNSVKNQ

>member
-1 MASILSKFLLCQTKT
+1 
-16 KNKVY
+16 
-21 NENTLKAYSRYLMN
+21 MN

-65 ALGYYVYQI
+65 ALGFYVYQI

-108 KNILKA
+108 KNILKI
-114 TLLITTVVYFL
+114 TLLITTVVYLL
-125 LTVSSFIGQLNY
+125 LTISSFLDQLSY
-137 FQICFGAFIAGLA
+137 FQICCGAFVAGLA

-171 PSAIGLDMTS
+171 PSAIGVDMTS
-181 SNLARVIGPIL
+181 SNIARVIGPIL
-192 AGIVLQQVNLFPIYL
+192 AGIVLQQVSLFPIYL
-207 FGTLMFLMAFVAC
+207 FGTAMFLMAFIAC
-220 TRVEVDGYIKK
+220 TKVEAKRIIKE
-231 ENTNSLNYLF
+231 ENSNSLNLLF

-254 RTLITVL
+254 SILITVL

-293 GVLAALEGLGAT
+293 GVLAALEGVGAT

-315 LKRGM
+315 MKRGM

-334 IAFTFSKLFFIS
+334 IAFVFSKVFFVS

-367 IISAADQK
+367 IISASDQK

-384 AITIGPH
+384 AITIGTQ
-391 PIGAFLLGYFS
+391 PIGAFLLGYYS
-402 REYGSVSAV
+402 REYGSVNAV
-411 KISVIIG
+411 KISVLIA
-418 MILLFLVTVLYLG
+418 MILLIAVTILYLG
-431 KKPNSSNSQ
+431 KKSNSVKNQ